1 MFEIVKKTLHKMPPF
16 FFPIT
21 KHRFHYSG
29 KTKCIF
35 VSSCMHSYFIN
46 KSDSKILAQR
56 VMCCLEIQEHME
68 KGKSGEKNS
77 S

>member
-1 MFEIVKKTLHKMPPF
+1 
-16 FFPIT
+16 
-21 KHRFHYSG
+21 
-29 KTKCIF
+29 
-35 VSSCMHSYFIN
+35 MHSYFIN

-77 S
+77 PWKWKEDKAELCS